1 MIHSFRDQLTEDIFD
16 GQTKMIPQNR
26 PSHPGEF
33 IREYILDEFDL
44 TQEQLALR
52 LGVERKTISWLV
64 NGKGKMSAAMAW
76 RLGKF
81 TNTTPQMW
89 INLQTTL
96 DLWEALNAFSDQ
108 EIDRIEPILA

>member
-1 MIHSFRDQLTEDIFD
+1 
-16 GQTKMIPQNR
+16 MIPQNR

-64 NGKGKMSAAMAW
+64 NGKEKMSAAMAW

-108 EIDRIEPILA
+108 EIDRIQPILA